1 MTMPRAV
8 LLLIF
13 SGVLMAAGIGLIFVK
28 IEQGRVDGSI
38 NERNVGA
45 RAGEQRA
52 TPTGASEFSAG
63 QANRVQTETAATVT
77 AVVRTALALQTP
89 VGQRTPA
96 PTVGG
101 VTGVAIGEPIE
112 VNGTRYT
119 VHQVADPEAPGFFST
134 TAGNRR
140 VALEITQ
147 EALNGTAPYSFSRF
161 RIRDVDGKEYS
172 WAITNTEP
180 KFESGTL
187 QRGESR
193 RGWISFQV
201 PATVGVD
208 ALLLAVS
215 GQTQGVEI
223 AKLR

>member
-1 MTMPRAV
+1 MTMPKAIA
-8 LLLIF
+8 LLLL
-13 SGVLMAAGIGLIFVK
+13 SGLIMAAGVALVFLRV
-28 IEQGRVDGSI
+28 EQGRVDATI

-45 RAGEQRA
+45 RAGDERA
-52 TPTGASEFSAG
+52 TPTGSNGFSSG
-63 QANRVQTETAATVT
+63 QANRVLTETAATIT
-77 AVVRTALALQTP
+77 AIVRTVEAQQTP
-89 VGQRTPA
+89 AAQRTPA
-96 PTVGG
+96 PIGGG
-101 VTGVAIGEPIE
+101 VAVGQPIE
-112 VNGTRYT
+112 VNGVRYT
-119 VHQVADPEAPGFFST
+119 VHQVADPEPPGFFST

-147 EALNGTAPYSFSRF
+147 EALSGPAPYTFSRF
-161 RIRDVDGKEYS
+161 RIRDVDGKEYN

-208 ALLLAVS
+208 ALMLLVP
-215 GQTQGVEI
+215 GQAQGVPI
-223 AKLR
+223 VTLR